1 MNTGCK
7 QLKDEYLSIVMPCY
21 NGEEFVETA
30 ILSILAQP
38 AEEIRL
44 IIVDDG
50 STDGTAE
57 IVKKYE
63 SERVTYIH
71 IENGGAGHA
80 RNVGIKEARGKWI
93 SFIDSDDVY
102 LIDSLTADFISKL
115 KKFEEKGVEVIRTPR
130 LICNMDLS
138 IPLYYTP
145 PEEKIKHHMPNEEFW
160 SCVYNASF
168 IKRNSITFYEY
179 QKQDIESAFRYKVM
193 SDAGSVVCCNDMAFC
208 LYRANPESNTHTWNV
223 HRMSNIKMKVYMD
236 LYFTTKW
243 NEDRN
248 FLIKHIVRAFMNSC
262 FFEGSGKQTEENAM
276 IIKENH
282 DLLKTFRKKSDSGP
296 AIMYFI
302 IYEILV
308 RAIKGIKAKKSKNT
322 EVPKKLQES
331 SDSSYKAIKERLAA
345 ISEKAYAMGTGE

>member
-1 MNTGCK
+1 MNTSYK
-7 QLKDEYLSIVMPCY
+7 QLKDEYLSIIMPCY

-30 ILSILAQP
+30 ILSILEQP
-38 AEEIRL
+38 AEEIKL

-63 SERVTYIH
+63 SEKVTYIH

-168 IKRNSITFYEY
+168 IKSNSITFYEY

-193 SDAGSVVCCNDMAFC
+193 SDAGNVICCNDMAFC
-208 LYRANPESNTHTWNV
+208 LYRANPDSNTHTWNV

-243 NEDRN
+243 NEDKN
-248 FLIKHIVRAFMNSC
+248 FLIKHIIRAFMGSC
-262 FFEGSGKQTEENAM
+262 FFGGSRKLTEENAAL
-276 IIKENH
+276 IKENH
-282 DLLKTFRKKSDSGP
+282 DLLRTFKKKSGARLVIS
-296 AIMYFI
+296 YFI
-302 IYEILV
+302 LYEILV
-308 RAIKGIKAKKSKNT
+308 GTIKGIKAKKSPNK
-322 EVPKKLQES
+322 EVPEKLQGS
-331 SDSSYKAIKERLAA
+331 IDSNYKDIKERLAV
-345 ISEKAYAMGTGE
+345 ISKKAYAMGTGE